1 MKPSL
6 QFKLSQSLTLTPQLQ
21 QSIRLLQLSTLE
33 LEQEVEQMLA
43 DNPLL
48 EQDDED
54 TASTGSEAVTEPEF
68 KAAES
73 GLDDTYS
80 TEYTPGSDI
89 LSSQST
95 VSTKEYESENNST
108 ELDAPDWKTDNAPS
122 SDLDFAFSEGGGASD
137 AGAEDDDF
145 DPASNVSRGI
155 TLNQHLREQLA
166 GRLYSEADRFLAQA
180 VIDSINEDGFFT
192 DSFDELAESLGAFRL
207 DAEAREALHEQLQVA
222 LKLVQSFDPPG
233 VAARDMAECLRLQL
247 QMRAAR
253 SAGGVASP
261 LLRIALQLC
270 SGTDTSPADAM
281 LSFLAKRD
289 YKRLARYLDCDEE
302 DIRAAQQIIATLNPR
317 PSAGFESESARPV
330 VPDVLVQRIAG
341 VNGHAGTVQ
350 FRATLNP
357 EVMPKLRVN
366 QLYANILKGRRG
378 DNVAG
383 LQTQLQEARWFIKNV
398 QQRFETI
405 LRVSQC
411 IVERQRNFFL
421 MGEAGMRPLVL
432 KDVAD
437 LLGLHESTIS
447 RVTSSKYMHT
457 PWGTFELKYFF
468 TSGVSTDTGGSA
480 SSTAVKSIIKKLVDG
495 EDPAHPLSDNDL
507 ADKLSEQGI
516 VIARRTVAKYR
527 EALRIAPTSMRRI

>member
-1 MKPSL
+1 MKPTL
-6 QFKLSQSLTLTPQLQ
+6 QFKLSQSLALTPQLQ
-21 QSIRLLQLSTLE
+21 QSIRLLQLSTME
-33 LEQEVEQMLA
+33 LEQEIDQMLA

-48 EQDDED
+48 EQDEED
-54 TASTGSEAVTEPEF
+54 LAQNNLEAPEPAEVENSSSEAIDYTE
-68 KAAES
+68 
-73 GLDDTYS
+73 
-80 TEYTPGSDI
+80 EYQPVPGD
-89 LSSQST
+89 LSSQLTTTST
-95 VSTKEYESENNST
+95 QDTVDSRAE

-122 SDLDFAFSEGGGASD
+122 GELDVAFGEGG
-137 AGAEDDDF
+137 AGESSGDDNDF

-155 TLNQHLREQLA
+155 TLNQHLRDQLA
-166 GRLYSEADRFLAQA
+166 GHLFSESDRFLAQA

-192 DSFDELAESLGAFRL
+192 DSFEELAESLGAIRL
-207 DAEAREALHEQLQVA
+207 DAEQREELQEKLQIALRM
-222 LKLVQSFDPPG
+222 VQSFDPPG
-233 VAARDMAECLRLQL
+233 VAARDMAECLLLQL
-247 QMRAAR
+247 KAR
-253 SAGGVASP
+253 TFSRGGCASP
-261 LLRIALQLC
+261 LQRIAEQLC
-270 SGTDTSPADAM
+270 SASATHSAADM
-281 LSFLAKRD
+281 LAFLSKRD
-289 YKRLARYLDCDEE
+289 YKRLARLTDCDEE
-302 DIRAAQQIIATLNPR
+302 DVRAAHQIISQLNPR

-330 VPDVLVQRIAG
+330 VPDVLIQRIAG
-341 VNGHAGTVQ
+341 VNGHAGMVQ
-350 FRATLNP
+350 FRATLNT

-366 QLYANILKGRRG
+366 QLYANILKQRRG
-378 DNVAG
+378 ENTLG

-421 MGEAGMRPLVL
+421 LGPAGMRPLVL

-480 SSTAVKSIIKKLVDG
+480 SSTAVKSLIKKLVESEDG
-495 EDPAHPLSDNDL
+495 HKPLSDNDL
-507 ADKLSEQGI
+507 ADKLAEQGI

-527 EALRIAPTSMRRI
+527 EALRIAPGSQRKL